1 MEKITRAKTCQ
12 NCKYGIFGKKNSEFF
27 GGGRKVNGICSLY
40 QDSPMPMQ
48 YHYNYYVGSWGEVYK
63 KFKDSRTIEELPTW
77 EEFLQGYLS
86 MSRNNINQQS
96 EETIRDWYNG
106 SIAWCSW
113 WIRNWNT
120 VAERRIDRT
129 TVCDAWD
136 GTQTSKFY
144 KAPKTKA
151 GKS

>member
-12 NCKYGIFGKKNSEFF
+12 NCQHGLFGKKNGEFF
-27 GGGRKVNGICSLY
+27 GGGRKVTGICSLY

-48 YHYNYYVGSWGEVYK
+48 FHYNYYVSTWGEVYK
-63 KFKDSRTIEELPTW
+63 KFKDARSIEELPTW
-77 EEFLQGYLS
+77 KEFVQAYF
-86 MSRNNINQQS
+86 SRTRNTINQQS
-96 EETIRDWYNG
+96 EETIRGWYDG

-129 TVCDAWD
+129 TVCDGWD

-144 KAPKTKA
+144 KAPKTK
-151 GKS
+151 K